1 MGPNY
6 TCRLLVHVLTN
17 IADYINEFLGF
28 PGGSM
33 VKNPP
38 VKVETRVWSLGQ
50 GDPLEKEMATHSSI
64 LAWGNPMDRGAWY
77 ATVHEVAKSR
87 TRLSNF
93 NSLHFT
99 LYYQWYVFRLWSG
112 SCVTEI
118 GTWTHGIL
126 VEITHLVSEHN
137 EAQSYFRK
145 SSVRDKEVGKKWIY
159 LERSTFD
166 RCAPVGHI
174 RKSGSKTRHG

>member
-1 MGPNY
+1 MDA
-6 TCRLLVHVLTN
+6 
-17 IADYINEFLGF
+17 IQISINKPMNKDDVMYVYF
-28 PGGSM
+28 PGGSDG
-33 VKNPP
+33 KASACNA
-38 VKVETRVWSLGQ
+38 
-50 GDPLEKEMATHSSI
+50 GDRGSIPGSGRSLEKEMATHSSI

-77 ATVHEVAKSR
+77 ATVHGVAKSR